1 MNFEGEFIQV
11 CFQFS
16 ADFIQPYFFQFAL
29 WCCNKLIGSYNMIEH
44 CYPCFSVDLHRGFT
58 CLYDLHYLMH
68 MPVRFMSTSWR
79 LNWWGPSLSAV
90 LFPVVADPGTVEQ
103 WRVPFPASQAS
114 CRVSFPPCC
123 SHAEVARILLTLISP
138 TEGVLVIILLIYNW
152 RNLYYLAEA
161 MRNIVK

>member
-1 MNFEGEFIQV
+1 MNFKREFIQV
-11 CFQFS
+11 FFQFS

-44 CYPCFSVDLHRGFT
+44 CYPCISVDLHRGFT
-58 CLYDLHYLMH
+58 CLYDLHYLMR

-103 WRVPFPASQAS
+103 WRVPFPLAKRVAELVFPLVVHTPKSLEFPYFPDLCLEGQKLSSQKA
-114 CRVSFPPCC
+114 
-123 SHAEVARILLTLISP
+123 
-138 TEGVLVIILLIYNW
+138 LV
-152 RNLYYLAEA
+152 
-161 MRNIVK
+161 